1 MICAPIFR
9 VWEILILNFLLI
21 QCYVAVAN
29 ASMTSRRLLAT
40 ASEISTCVRPAGAKV
55 VLPGESGYEAARG
68 HVFNHRNLYKPAAF
82 IFVINVDQVQNAVK
96 CAVQLKVGIAP
107 RSGGHSYEDYS
118 LGGRDGVMVVD
129 LGGLNKTT
137 LNKATG
143 LATVGAGVRLG
154 PMKLALWKQG
164 KRTTP
169 SGTCLTVGVG
179 GHSLGGGWGMTSRK
193 FGLMSDNIVEAQVV
207 TARGNVVT
215 ASAKSNPDLF
225 FALKGAGANSFGIV
239 TRFTFKT
246 FDVSKKVISF
256 SYNYNETQQV
266 NLVRAFQKWGVKAPD
281 DVSASAYQFSTG
293 GNGMSGIYLGSKSS
307 FADVMKPF
315 LSSLPAPTKRE
326 ELEVD
331 YITTVLQNDGY
342 KPTDP
347 LSILDLVNVTYP
359 FVTFKS
365 KSIFVKKN
373 GMSDA
378 GIQAYIEALRKGSEA
393 SYSILD
399 LFGPTSVINKVPSNA
414 TAWVHRDALYSIQM
428 FTYWENSSDAS
439 CSISWIEN
447 LWRTARRFSSPSAY
461 QNYIDVQM
469 PLSAYYG
476 SNLSKLKTVKK
487 KWDANNVFRFQ
498 QSIPLS

>member
-1 MICAPIFR
+1 M
-9 VWEILILNFLLI
+9 
-21 QCYVAVAN
+21 
-29 ASMTSRRLLAT
+29 T
-40 ASEISTCVRPAGAKV
+40 ASIPFSA
-55 VLPGESGYEAARG
+55 LSDSGYEAARG

-82 IFVINVDQVQNAVK
+82 IFVSSVDQVQNAVK

-129 LGGLNKTT
+129 LGGLNETT

-164 KRTTP
+164 KRTIP

-179 GHSLGGGWGMTSRK
+179 GHSLGGGWGTTSRK
-193 FGLMSDNIVEAQVV
+193 FGLMSDSIVEAQVV

-246 FDVSKKVISF
+246 FDVSEKVISF
-256 SYNYNETQQV
+256 SYDYNETQQV
-266 NLVRAFQKWGVKAPD
+266 NVLKAFQKWGFNAPD
-281 DVSASAYQFSTG
+281 DVSASLSEFSTG
-293 GNGMSGIYLGSKSS
+293 GNGMSGIYLGSKSK

-326 ELEVD
+326 ELEAD
-331 YITTVLQNDGY
+331 YISTVLQNGGY
-342 KPTDP
+342 KATDP
-347 LSILDLVNVTYP
+347 SSVLGLVNVTYP

-378 GIQAYIEALRKGSEA
+378 GVRAYIEALRRGSG
-393 SYSILD
+393 YSILD
-399 LFGPTSVINKVPSNA
+399 LYGPTSAINKVPSNV
-414 TAWVHRDALYSIQM
+414 TAFVHRDALYSIQM
-428 FTYWENSSDAS
+428 FTSWEESSDAS
-439 CSISWIEN
+439 SSISWIEN

-487 KWDANNVFRFQ
+487 KWDPSNVFRFQ